1 MFVLHKPCKV
11 PIILFSFVKIK
22 VAKKYSC
29 LMHYA
34 IICRFFPLI
43 FSSLPQLLFLNV
55 RAIRPLENRKRGPL
69 PSSLPYTN
77 LTTSE
82 TWSNLP
88 MGISALKK
96 LRFFLF
102 NERIKV
108 FFYLQ
113 SSLDKTHFHY
123 VLRQY

>member
-1 MFVLHKPCKV
+1 MP
-11 PIILFSFVKIK
+11 SFVG
-22 VAKKYSC
+22 
-29 LMHYA
+29 
-34 IICRFFPLI
+34 FFPLI

-88 MGISALKK
+88 MGISTLKIMIILFSQLNYKSYFFMYFCIESDLIRTCFNVSPFKVSKHTEQDCHSKK
-96 LRFFLF
+96 LEIRLNIFSQNLVP
-102 NERIKV
+102 K
-108 FFYLQ
+108 
-113 SSLDKTHFHY
+113 
-123 VLRQY
+123 